1 MRQTAASRIDALP
14 STAFPASMKA
24 LLTTSDIGCRKPCRR
39 RHARC
44 AAGHK
49 ARADAGARC
58 RLPDASARCQ
68 PQPDAASLR
77 AMPVAARCCQP
88 PRDASRSPMLPASA
102 RCQSQRIT
110 CRALVAAMAAAFATT
125 TYQRWMPYRDA
136 MQSVCQCVCG
146 AVSVDFNANCLSFG
160 FCALPR
166 PLIV

>member
-1 MRQTAASRIDALP
+1 MRQTAASRIALP

-24 LLTTSDIGCRKPCRR
+24 LLTTSDIGCRKPRRR

-58 RLPDASARCQ
+58 RLPDAARRVLVM
-68 PQPDAASLR
+68 DT
-77 AMPVAARCCQP
+77 RCCQP

-136 MQSVCQCVCG
+136 IQSVCQCVCG